1 MNIAD
6 LRKKAGEAGIDP
18 TVAGGSKFEPTKG
31 ETYTVTVDTAGY
43 ITSKGG
49 FPSVNF
55 GLTVIDGPDGI
66 NRTMFQTFTLS
77 PNMHENTLARAIHYI
92 EVLGVDMDVLETMEP
107 SLDFKQPNLVPLSP
121 GQTAS
126 FVAKYREDKAKK
138 VWADHHFTQVEGA
151 EVIVEEDD
159 DVDADWLDS

>member
-18 TVAGGSKFEPTKG
+18 TVAGGSKFEPTEG
-31 ETYTVTVDTAGY
+31 ETYTVTVDSAGF

-49 FPSVNF
+49 HPAVNF

-66 NRTMFQTFTLS
+66 NRTMYQTFTLS
-77 PNMHENTLARAIHYI
+77 PAMHENTLARAIFYI
-92 EVLGVDMDVLETMEP
+92 ETLGVDMDVLETMEP
-107 SLDFKQPNLVPLSP
+107 AIDFKKPNLIPLTP
-121 GQTAS
+121 GQTAQ

-138 VWADHHFTQVEGA
+138 VWPDHHFTPVEGA
-151 EVIVEEDD
+151 TIVEDDD
-159 DVDADWLDS
+159 DVDADWLDD